1 MSTKLRLNRPEI
13 EDFWEDCIKFE
24 LTKKEK
30 DKTKKVRQ
38 KSNSID
44 ISSIPNINNIKNYN
58 KRKKIYLKNH
68 KLLKEIITTEESIP
82 RKNKKKEE
90 KQIKILISLYN
101 KDITDKKRKEKELI
115 KLREIKINK
124 ELKNCS
130 FKPEK
135 KYKNKS
141 YEKKYK
147 QNFGEKNIYE
157 RGCLF
162 KNKYEKKIKE
172 IKKEDLEDEENEKYP
187 FKPTIE
193 KKNVNQI
200 LYGNN
205 VWEERANNFSNKIF
219 IWRYLKARKDESIK
233 RKRLIW
239 SMDKTKNENCETND
253 NNNNSKNGIINY
265 NKNIQR
271 SISQKDSLLYQKSL
285 HFSLLDFRTN
295 NDDDNDNN
303 NPINIVKS

>member
-13 EDFWEDCIKFE
+13 EDFWDDCLKFE
-24 LTKKEK
+24 STKKE
-30 DKTKKVRQ
+30 KTKKVRQ

-44 ISSIPNINNIKNYN
+44 VSSISNIDNIKNYN
-58 KRKKIYLKNH
+58 KRNKHYLKNH
-68 KLLKEIITTEESIP
+68 KLLKEIIKTEESIP

-101 KDITDKKRKEKELI
+101 KDISDKKRREKELN

-130 FKPEK
+130 FKPER

-141 YEKKYK
+141 YEKKYQK
-147 QNFGEKNIYE
+147 NFGEKNIYE
-157 RGCLF
+157 RGCLY

-187 FKPTIE
+187 FKPVIE

-205 VWEERANNFSNKIF
+205 LWEERANNFSNKIF
-219 IWRYLKARKDESIK
+219 LWRYSKARKDESIK
-233 RKRLIW
+233 RKRLFWII
-239 SMDKTKNENCETND
+239 DKKGN
-253 NNNNSKNGIINY
+253 INY

-295 NDDDNDNN
+295 NDDNDNDND
-303 NPINIVKS
+303 NPINTVKS